1 MHSSILITGVFPP
14 LSFDGHGGDDIDTDP
29 VKSLTVDQCT
39 ARCDTDTK
47 CSCVA
52 YATYT
57 HGASSGSKCWKR
69 ANCEPANFDTSGGSK
84 YAVYKKAKGYSTWAG
99 RNCFTGHGGDQID
112 TDKTAPTGLTA
123 AQCQARCDGDDKVC
137 EREVVYEG
145 GAHVSEPVGSVCLV
159 VPPSPPSILLP
170 LPPWY
175 ALRPHCPPRLPPNSL
190 FPAPPL
196 SALRVSLCGHCPPL
210 PPSPPV

>member
-1 MHSSILITGVFPP
+1 MHSSILITCVFPP

-29 VKSLTVDQCT
+29 VKGLTVDQCA
-39 ARCDTDTK
+39 ARCDADTK
-47 CSCVA
+47 CSCVT

-84 YAVYKKAKGYSTWAG
+84 YAVYKKAKGFSTWAG

-137 EREVVYEG
+137 EREVVYEEG
-145 GAHVSEPVGSVCLV
+145 GHTYQLVMEPAGSLCPIVT
-159 VPPSPPSILLP
+159 PSPPSFYP
-170 LPPWY
+170 
-175 ALRPHCPPRLPPNSL
+175 PPR
-190 FPAPPL
+190 PL
-196 SALRVSLCGHCPPL
+196 L
-210 PPSPPV
+210 PSPPALPTPHSA